1 MNNGQNPMSRLRL
14 IEFNEANIELISKYI
29 DKYNLAGLRGVLN
42 SNAFETASETKYDLL
57 EPWIQWVSAHTGKNA
72 ADHGVFRLGDITK
85 YRGSQVFEKLE
96 SNGYRI
102 GCLGPINAANRLSNP
117 SYFIPDP
124 WTDTPSDSTFW
135 SRKIATAVRDLVNQN
150 SAGNGKIVSYLWF
163 GLAVLRFFRIKN
175 LPLYMKLLIEGRS
188 RPWSKAL
195 FLYVFN
201 VDLYLK
207 LESKKRSD
215 FSVLFLNSLAHIQ
228 HHYLLRSEFLTSR
241 EATAD
246 MKQRDPIKDALMI
259 FDKLIPQ
266 LFVSGSEVE
275 TLIATGLSQT
285 PYPAEKY
292 YYRLKFPAKFFAS
305 FGIEPLKVQQRMS
318 RDMEVFFADSKDQA
332 VFSNVISAIKCNGL
346 PLFGD
351 LEKREG
357 STFLSLTYPKKIDEG
372 DRAVHNNTSINL
384 SDEVAFVAVKNGEHC
399 QKGYGIYSDGLK
411 PFIRKKTLPIWKVH
425 DVILDYFKVTR

>member
-1 MNNGQNPMSRLRL
+1 MKKGQHHNPRLRL
-14 IEFNEANIELISKYI
+14 IELNEANIELILKYI
-29 DKYNLAGLRGVLN
+29 EKYNLTGLRAVLN
-42 SNAFETASETKYDLL
+42 SNAFETTSETKYDLL
-57 EPWIQWVSAHTGKNA
+57 EPWIQWVSVHTGKNA
-72 ADHGVFRLGDITK
+72 EDHGVFRLGDITK
-85 YRGSQVFEKLE
+85 FQGSQVFEKLE
-96 SNGYRI
+96 AKGYCVGSI
-102 GCLGPINAANRLSNP
+102 GAINAENRLCNP

-124 WTDTPSDSTFW
+124 WTDTPSDSAFW
-135 SRKIATAVRDLVNQN
+135 SEIIATSVKDLVNQN
-150 SAGNGKIVSYLWF
+150 SAGNGKIASYLWF
-163 GLAVLRFFRIKN
+163 GLALLRFFRIKN
-175 LPLYMKLLIEGRS
+175 LALYIRLLINSRS

-195 FLYVFN
+195 LLDVFN

-228 HHYLLRSEFLTSR
+228 HHYLLRSEFLTPKGAMS
-241 EATAD
+241 D
-246 MKQRDPIKDALMI
+246 ISQHDPIKDALMT

-266 LFVSGSEVE
+266 LFVSESEVE

-332 VFSNVISAIKCNGL
+332 VFSDVIASIKCNGL

-357 STFLSLTYPKKIDEG
+357 STFLSLTYPNKID
-372 DRAVHNNTSINL
+372 DDDKAVHNNTSINL
-384 SDEVAFVAVKNGEHC
+384 SDEVAFVAIKNGEHC

-411 PFIRKKTLPIWKVH
+411 PFIRKKTLPIWRVH
-425 DVILDYFKVTR
+425 DVILDYFKVT